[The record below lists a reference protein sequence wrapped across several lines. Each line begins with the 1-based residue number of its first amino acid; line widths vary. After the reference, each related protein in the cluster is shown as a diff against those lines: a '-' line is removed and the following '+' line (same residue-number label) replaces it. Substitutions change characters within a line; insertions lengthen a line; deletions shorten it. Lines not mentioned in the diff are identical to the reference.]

1 MIPINIIFKVT
12 SNNKIDKSIS
22 IKSCR
27 QNSPKP
33 IDEYPSIRVSYDK
46 LDFSSVYN
54 LQESIRDIATNQ
66 ALMQLSEESIL
77 KDNRSDEE
85 IDSVDIDAII
95 DKVLVFPNENEGMMQ
110 EIEL

>member
-1 MIPINIIFKVT
+1 MIPINIIFKVI
-12 SNNKIDKSIS
+12 SNNKIDQSIS

-54 LQESIRDIATNQ
+54 LQESLRDIATNQ
-66 ALMQLSEESIL
+66 ALMQLSEEQTLHKNQSDDELDSI
-77 KDNRSDEE
+77 
-85 IDSVDIDAII
+85 DIDAII
-95 DKVLVFPNENEGMMQ
+95 DKILVFPNEDEGMMQ
-110 EIEL
+110 QIEL

>member
-66 ALMQLSEESIL
+66 ALMQLSEENTL
-77 KDNRSDEE
+77 KYNMSDEE

>member
-12 SNNKIDKSIS
+12 SNNKKDKSIS

-33 IDEYPSIRVSYDK
+33 IDEYSSIRVSYDK

-77 KDNRSDEE
+77 KDNISDEE

-95 DKVLVFPNENEGMMQ
+95 DKVLVFPNEKEGMMQ

>member
-95 DKVLVFPNENEGMMQ
+95 DKVLVFPNEKEGMMQ

>member
-1 MIPINIIFKVT
+1 MIPINIIYKVIE
-12 SNNKIDKSIS
+12 NNRIDKSITL
-22 IKSCR
+22 KSCR

-54 LQESIRDIATNQ
+54 LQESLRDIATNQ
-66 ALMQLSEESIL
+66 ALMQLSEEHIL
-77 KDNRSDEE
+77 HKNQSDDEL
-85 IDSVDIDAII
+85 DSVDIDDII
-95 DKVLVFPNENEGMMQ
+95 DKILVFPNEDEGIMQ

>member
-22 IKSCR
+22 IKTCR

-33 IDEYPSIRVSYDK
+33 LDDYPSIRIEYDK

-54 LQESIRDIATNQ
+54 LQESLRDIATNYS
-66 ALMQLSEESIL
+66 LMQLSYESTL
-77 KDNRSDEE
+77 PENECDEE
-85 IDSVDIDAII
+85 LDSVDMDDII
-95 DKVLVFPNENEGMMQ
+95 DKILVFPNKEEGMMQ
-110 EIEL
+110 QIEL

>member
-77 KDNRSDEE
+77 LDNISDEE
-85 IDSVDIDAII
+85 IDSVDIDVII
-95 DKVLVFPNENEGMMQ
+95 DKVLVFPNEKEGMMQ

>member
-77 KDNRSDEE
+77 EDNRSDEE

-95 DKVLVFPNENEGMMQ
+95 DKVLVFPNEKEGMMQ
-110 EIEL
+110 QIEL

>member
-77 KDNRSDEE
+77 KDNISDEE

>member
-1 MIPINIIFKVT
+1 MIPINIIYKVIE
-12 SNNKIDKSIS
+12 NNRIDKSITL
-22 IKSCR
+22 KSCR

-54 LQESIRDIATNQ
+54 LQESLRDIATNQ
-66 ALMQLSEESIL
+66 ALMQLSEEQTIHTNQSDDELDSI
-77 KDNRSDEE
+77 
-85 IDSVDIDAII
+85 DIDDII
-95 DKVLVFPNENEGMMQ
+95 DKILVFPNDDEGIMQ

>member
-66 ALMQLSEESIL
+66 ALMQLSEENTL
-77 KDNRSDEE
+77 KDNMSDEE
-85 IDSVDIDAII
+85 IDSVDIDDII
-95 DKVLVFPNENEGMMQ
+95 DKVLVFPNEKEGMMQ

>member
-66 ALMQLSEESIL
+66 ALMQLSEESTL
-77 KDNRSDEE
+77 LDNISDEE
-85 IDSVDIDAII
+85 IDSVDIDVII
-95 DKVLVFPNENEGMMQ
+95 DKVLVFPNEKEGMMQ

>member
-1 MIPINIIFKVT
+1 MIPINIIFKVI
-12 SNNKIDKSIS
+12 SNNKIDQSIS

-77 KDNRSDEE
+77 EDNRSDEE

-95 DKVLVFPNENEGMMQ
+95 DKVLVFPNEKEGMMQ

>member
-12 SNNKIDKSIS
+12 SNNKKDKSIS

-33 IDEYPSIRVSYDK
+33 IDEYSSIRVSYDK

-77 KDNRSDEE
+77 KDNISDEE

>member
-66 ALMQLSEESIL
+66 ALMQLSEESTL
-77 KDNRSDEE
+77 EDNKSDEE
-85 IDSVDIDAII
+85 IDSVDIDVMI
-95 DKVLVFPNENEGMMQ
+95 DKVLVFPNEKEGMMQ

>member
-77 KDNRSDEE
+77 EDNRSDEE

-95 DKVLVFPNENEGMMQ
+95 DKVLVFPNENQGMMQ

>member
-66 ALMQLSEESIL
+66 ALMQLSEESTL
-77 KDNRSDEE
+77 LDNRSDEE

-95 DKVLVFPNENEGMMQ
+95 DKVLVFPNEKEGMMQ
-110 EIEL
+110 QIEL

>member
-66 ALMQLSEESIL
+66 ALMQLSEESTL
-77 KDNRSDEE
+77 EDNKSNEE
-85 IDSVDIDAII
+85 IDSVDIDVMI

>member
-66 ALMQLSEESIL
+66 ALMQLSEENTL
-77 KDNRSDEE
+77 KDNMSDEE
-85 IDSVDIDAII
+85 IDSVDIDDII
-95 DKVLVFPNENEGMMQ
+95 DKILVFPNEKEGMMQ

>member
-27 QNSPKP
+27 QNSPKS

-77 KDNRSDEE
+77 EDNRSDEE

-95 DKVLVFPNENEGMMQ
+95 DKVLVFPNEKEGMMQ
-110 EIEL
+110 QIEL